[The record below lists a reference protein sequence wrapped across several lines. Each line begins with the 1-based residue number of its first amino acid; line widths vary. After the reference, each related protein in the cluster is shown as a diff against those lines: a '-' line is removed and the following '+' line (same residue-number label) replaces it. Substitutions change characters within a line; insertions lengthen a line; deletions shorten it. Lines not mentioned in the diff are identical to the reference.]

1 MINWRTLGFGLTFG
15 ALDSIAL
22 PLVKAVHNGW
32 PIAWMFVPVLL
43 YAAAPLLFLKALESE
58 TLTIMNLTWDLT
70 SDLVVTFIGLFLF
83 AEHLSPTKIIGVG
96 FAFIGLFLMSY
107 EGDGWNDF
115 LSRNASRLREAL
127 TSS

>member
-1 MINWRTLGFGLTFG
+1 MINWRTLSFGLTFG

-22 PLVKAVHNGW
+22 PLIKAVHNGW
-32 PIAWMFVPVLL
+32 SGNWMIVPVLL
-43 YAAAPLLFLKALESE
+43 YAASPFLFLKALDSE

-83 AEHLSPTKIIGVG
+83 AESLSPTKIIGVG

-107 EGDGWNDF
+107 EGNGWNEF
-115 LSRNASRLREAL
+115 LSRNAHRIREAL
-127 TSS
+127 TP